1 MTEAR
6 SQKTENRKQKTEN
19 LLFRPPSS
27 VLRPLFFIL
36 GLLFLTTGCGY
47 TTRSMLSG
55 KYKTIYIAPFLNKVD
70 ITQEVYSANKYRI
83 YRPMLETDIT
93 KKVINRYLFDGN
105 LKPVK
110 ENQADLALKGE
121 LIEYRKDPLS
131 YTADNNDVTEY
142 RININVNLSLWD
154 TKENKLE
161 NNGLASAS
169 QGHKLVWQENNF
181 NGNYSYFVKTPT
193 INPGNVV
200 VVSEDTAVTNAVED
214 LARRIVERTVEQW

>member
-1 MTEAR
+1 MKK
-6 SQKTENRKQKTEN
+6 SIK
-19 LLFRPPSS
+19 FS
-27 VLRPLFFIL
+27 
-36 GLLFLTTGCGY
+36 LFLITVVCLSTAVLAGCGY
-47 TTRSMLSG
+47 STRSMLSG
-55 KYKTIYIAPFLNKVD
+55 KYRTIYIAPFLNKVD
-70 ITQEVYSANKYRI
+70 ITQEAYSANKYRL

-110 ENQADLALKGE
+110 EDQADLVLKGE

-154 TKENKLE
+154 AKEN
-161 NNGLASAS
+161 
-169 QGHKLVWQENNF
+169 KLVWQENGF

-200 VVSEDTAVTNAVED
+200 VVPEDTAVTNAVED